1 MSIGIVPDK
10 LIFSDEIGPGDI
22 PAEFKKEEE

>member
-1 MSIGIVPDK
+1 MSIGIAPDK

-22 PAEFKKEEE
+22 PAEFKKEDA